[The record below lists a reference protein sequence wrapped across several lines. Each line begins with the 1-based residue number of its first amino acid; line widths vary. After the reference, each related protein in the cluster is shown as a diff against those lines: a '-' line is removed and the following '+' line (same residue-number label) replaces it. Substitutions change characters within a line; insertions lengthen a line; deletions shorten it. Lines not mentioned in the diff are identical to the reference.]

1 MVHMSAKEYREM
13 QGSPKKKKGSKH
25 HNRFVYIYEDG
36 FVAEVKD
43 LTGHGAVVRKYDSK
57 KEYARHKELELLERG
72 GVISD
77 LTWQVPMLINEGFVD
92 GDG

>member
-57 KEYARHKELELLERG
+57 KEYARHKELEVLERG
-72 GVISD
+72 
-77 LTWQVPMLINEGFVD
+77 
-92 GDG
+92 